1 MKSNRK
7 VLILGDMFELE
18 DDAEKE
24 HRQLGKLIR
33 EKNFQDVYLCGKLFK
48 AALTEIPEA
57 KYFEN
62 KAALADDLKQHPLT
76 DATIL
81 VKASRGIGL
90 ETIVEY
96 L

>member
-1 MKSNRK
+1 M
-7 VLILGDMFELE
+7 
-18 DDAEKE
+18 
-24 HRQLGKLIR
+24 
-33 EKNFQDVYLCGKLFK
+33 YLCGKLFK
-48 AALTEIPEA
+48 AALSEFPTA

-62 KAALADDLKQHPLT
+62 KDALVENLKNNPT
-76 DATIL
+76 SDATIL